1 MNYNKIRRNIK
12 VTWNIVGFLAFALA
26 AFIVFVLKEELYYPK
41 AMMAVMIYLASDIAI
56 NILLWWLGK
65 KIERSNSK

>member
-26 AFIVFVLKEELYYPK
+26 AVIVFVLKEELYYPK

-65 KIERSNSK
+65 KTERSNNK